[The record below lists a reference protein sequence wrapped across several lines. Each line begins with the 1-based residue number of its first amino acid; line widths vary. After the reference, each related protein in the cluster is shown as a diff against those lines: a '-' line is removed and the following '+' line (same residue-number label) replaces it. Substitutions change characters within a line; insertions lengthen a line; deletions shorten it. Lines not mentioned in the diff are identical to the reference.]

1 MEKNISTMN
10 PKEKLQDLC
19 NAEGITISALEKTLG
34 LGHNT
39 LNNWDKSDPRIT
51 TAKKVADY
59 FGVSVAYLMN
69 WDDEISEK
77 NALLEEL
84 LRNED
89 SRALMDAADGCTPE
103 QIRAVVEMMKVWKR
117 TSY

>member
-1 MEKNISTMN
+1 MTINERVKNRA
-10 PKEKLQDLC
+10 KE
-19 NAEGITISALEKTLG
+19 LG
-34 LGHNT
+34 LTVEEVERQCGLGKRT
-39 LNNWDKSDPRIT
+39 IYYWDVNSPSIDKVKR
-51 TAKKVADY
+51 VADLLDT
-59 FGVSVAYLMN
+59 SPAYIMG

>member
-1 MEKNISTMN
+1 MN
-10 PKEKLQDLC
+10 PKEKLQELC

-84 LRNED
+84 CRNNK
-89 SRALMDAADGCTPE
+89 ALMDATDGCTPE
-103 QIRAVVEMMKVWKR
+103 QIRAMIEMIKIWKK
-117 TSY
+117 TLY